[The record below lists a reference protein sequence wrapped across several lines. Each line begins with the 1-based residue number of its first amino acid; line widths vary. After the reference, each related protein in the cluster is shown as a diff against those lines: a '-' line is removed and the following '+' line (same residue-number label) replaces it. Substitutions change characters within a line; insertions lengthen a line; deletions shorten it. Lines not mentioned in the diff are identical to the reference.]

1 MISWSF
7 SSCTRNAALGKSSV
21 TVPGNSRS
29 SSFAIMILGSAG
41 LPPARRSGADP
52 NRELCVCEPLEDE
65 GMSDFEDLSAKAARL
80 WLEFM
85 QAQARGPPAAAQN
98 LPDVTRSLAE
108 AGVPLASEV
117 NRWIEATLP
126 PKSSEEASSDQA

>member
-1 MISWSF
+1 
-7 SSCTRNAALGKSSV
+7 
-21 TVPGNSRS
+21 
-29 SSFAIMILGSAG
+29 
-41 LPPARRSGADP
+41 
-52 NRELCVCEPLEDE
+52 
-65 GMSDFEDLSAKAARL
+65 MSDFEDLSAKAARL

-85 QAQARGPPAAAQN
+85 QAQAKAAAAAAQN

-126 PKSSEEASSDQA
+126 PKSSEEASSDQASQNEQARSPAPMVAGPKQRSASRLTRANHRRLKLPNSMARRRARRA